1 MIPYLRLKRSL
12 CLKGGA
18 ESEAETGATRAQRV
32 AVSERDPG
40 SFGGLETRGDLG
52 PVTESPGKWQDPKE
66 GK

>member
-1 MIPYLRLKRSL
+1 MIPSLRLKKESVSQ
-12 CLKGGA
+12 GGV
-18 ESEAETGATRAQRV
+18 ESEAETGAARAQRV
-32 AVSERDPG
+32 AVSERDPE